1 MSRTVI
7 VVAGGPDSPEA
18 PELPPHVAVV
28 AADGGAVRARMLGLR
43 IDLVV
48 GDLDSL
54 PPEVAQSIEAA
65 GVPFERHDRD
75 KDKTDF
81 ELALEAAL
89 RFEPDRILVIGSSS
103 GRLDQLVGQ
112 LAVLASEALAG
123 IEVDAL
129 LGPATVHV
137 VRGRRVLE
145 GEPGE
150 LISLHALHG
159 DAFGVSTEG
168 LRFPLHAETLPAAT
182 SRGVSN
188 EFAADRAEISLTGG
202 VVLAV
207 RPGFS

>member
-1 MSRTVI
+1 MSRFVI
-7 VVAGGPDSPEA
+7 VVAGGSDSPEA

-28 AADGGAVRARMLGLR
+28 AADGGAIRARMLGLR

-54 PPEVAQSIEAA
+54 PPEVVQALESA
-65 GVPFERHDRD
+65 GVPFERHAPD

-89 RFEPDRILVIGSSS
+89 VFEPDRILVIGSSS
-103 GRLDQLVGQ
+103 GRLDHLVGQ
-112 LAVLASEALAG
+112 LSVLASDFLAG
-123 IEVDAL
+123 VEVDAL

-137 VRGRRVLE
+137 VRGRRVLQ

-159 DAFGVSTEG
+159 DALGVTTEG
-168 LRFPLHAETLPAAT
+168 LRFPLRAETLPVAT

-188 EFAADRAEISLTGG
+188 VFAAEEAEITVTGG

-207 RPGFS
+207 RPGSS

>member
-28 AADGGAVRARMLGLR
+28 AADGGAARARVLGLR

-48 GDLDSL
+48 GDFDSL
-54 PPEVAQSIEAA
+54 PPEVARSLEAA

-81 ELALEAAL
+81 ELALDAAL
-89 RFEPDRILVIGSSS
+89 RFQPDRILVIGSSS

-112 LAVLASEALAG
+112 LQVLASEALAEV
-123 IEVDAL
+123 EVDAL

-137 VRGRRVLE
+137 VRGSRVLS

-150 LISLHALHG
+150 LISLHALQG
-159 DAFGVSTEG
+159 DALGVTTDG
-168 LRFPLHAETLPAAT
+168 LRYALQAETLPVGT

-188 EFAADRAEISLTGG
+188 EFAARQAEISLTGG